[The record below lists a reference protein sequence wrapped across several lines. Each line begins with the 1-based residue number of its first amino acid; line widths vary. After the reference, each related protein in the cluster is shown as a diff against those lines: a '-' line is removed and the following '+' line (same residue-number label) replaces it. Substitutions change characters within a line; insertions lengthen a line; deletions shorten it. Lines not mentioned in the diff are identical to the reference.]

1 MEPIKGRLYS
11 QVDGP
16 YIFGGYCPNCDECFK
31 IAIHESD
38 IRNAPILGVA
48 LLEKDYKI
56 EYRKTCKKC
65 NKRLVL
71 YAGLSF
77 EMMAKE

>member
-1 MEPIKGRLYS
+1 MKQIQGRLYS

-16 YIFGGYCPNCDECFK
+16 SIFGGYCPNCDEFFK

-48 LLEKDYKI
+48 LLEKDYNI
-56 EYRKTCKKC
+56 EYRVTCANC

-71 YAGLSF
+71 YASLSF
-77 EMMAKE
+77 KIMAEE